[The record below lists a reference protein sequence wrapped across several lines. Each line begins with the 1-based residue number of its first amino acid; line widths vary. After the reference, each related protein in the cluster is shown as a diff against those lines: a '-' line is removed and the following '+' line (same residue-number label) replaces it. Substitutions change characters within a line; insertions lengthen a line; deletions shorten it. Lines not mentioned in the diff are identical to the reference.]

1 LGSLHAAKLFGLALV
16 IAAIGCSSDKTSTGE
31 QTAPT
36 SAGGTKAPP
45 GSPGSSTGGTS
56 TPASPTSSG
65 GTGTTTSG
73 KATGGTTATS
83 GGRGGSTITSGTGGA
98 SGVSAAVSGNGGNSG
113 ASAGMSG
120 GGGMSGGAADDEDAG
135 VMCTPLKMPL
145 DFSGLDKCPA
155 SLCPAQDSV
164 CFPTQA
170 LKSMVSQDTIDQLA
184 KCDDQ
189 KTCVPLELASQGGRE
204 ILTKCKSLNDAEGRC
219 ISPCV
224 PQVAQQAKLLPKDIC
239 TGTDLCAPCYDPRT
253 GEDTKACSQGC
264 DKGPTEPPK
273 PFDKC
278 CSDRGLC
285 VPPALAGDQAKN
297 LDKLTCTG
305 DNVCAPKELTD
316 PTIIPKTCNSID
328 GAEGRCLS
336 TCIGGAVGKQKD
348 RLPTEGCGQD
358 EVCAPCYDPV
368 TGDETGACSVNGDKP
383 AKPKQVFAQCC
394 GTGVGVCVPP
404 ALAGDQADILRQ
416 ESCAS
421 GRVCAPIKKAQDP
434 SFKFATC
441 NSLLGTGACVEKC
454 ILDPTQAAIL
464 TRSGCAGANELCAP
478 CDLLGMP
485 TKACE

>member
-1 LGSLHAAKLFGLALV
+1 M
-16 IAAIGCSSDKTSTGE
+16 
-31 QTAPT
+31 
-36 SAGGTKAPP
+36 
-45 GSPGSSTGGTS
+45 
-56 TPASPTSSG
+56 
-65 GTGTTTSG
+65 
-73 KATGGTTATS
+73 
-83 GGRGGSTITSGTGGA
+83 
-98 SGVSAAVSGNGGNSG
+98 SG
-113 ASAGMSG
+113 AGES
-120 GGGMSGGAADDEDAG
+120 DEDAG
-135 VMCTPLKMPL
+135 VMCVPPAKPL
-145 DFSGLDKCPA
+145 DFSGLDRCPA

-164 CFPTQA
+164 CFPTQT
-170 LKSMVSQDTIDQLA
+170 LKSMVSQETVDLLA
-184 KCDDQ
+184 KCDDT
-189 KTCVPLELASQGGRE
+189 KTCVPLELASQAGRE
-204 ILTKCKSLNDAEGRC
+204 LLTKCRSLNDAEGRC

-224 PQVAQQAKLLPKDIC
+224 PQVAQQAKLLPKDVC
-239 TGTDLCAPCYDPRT
+239 TGTDLCAPCFDPRT

-264 DKGPTEPPK
+264 DKGPTEKAK

-348 RLPTEGCGQD
+348 RLPTTGCGQD

-383 AKPKQVFAQCC
+383 AKPKQVFARCC
-394 GTGVGVCVPP
+394 GTDVGVCVPP
-404 ALAGDQADILRQ
+404 ALAGDQASILRA
-416 ESCAS
+416 ESCT
-421 GRVCAPIKKAQDP
+421 GDHVCAPIKKAQDP
-434 SFKFATC
+434 TFKFATC
-441 NSLLGTGACVEKC
+441 TSLLGMGACVEQC

-464 TRSGCAGANELCAP
+464 TRSGCAGTNELCAP
-478 CDLLGMP
+478 CNLLGMP